1 MLGLTFDSS
10 ISDRNSDLDICVYNM
25 WYLVYQASLGR
36 IDISTMKNISKTS
49 CNRII

>member
-10 ISDRNSDLDICVYNM
+10 ISDRNSDIFVYNM